1 MIWQLQQMQT
11 TPTQT
16 TPTQT
21 TPTQIPEFQETVEV
35 DGWTT
40 ITLGA
45 LIQQLLELQKKLGPN
60 APVWHVEFGGITA
73 TGGAEE
79 YEDGV
84 AIE

>member
-1 MIWQLQQMQT
+1 MQT
-11 TPTQT
+11 TSTQT
-16 TPTQT
+16 VKTKNPKTPK
-21 TPTQIPEFQETVEV
+21 FKETVEV

-45 LIQQLLELQKKLGPN
+45 LIQQLKELQKKLGPN

-79 YEDGV
+79 YEGGV

>member
-1 MIWQLQQMQT
+1 METT
-11 TPTQT
+11 TPQT
-16 TPTQT
+16 VKTKTPKK
-21 TPTQIPEFQETVEV
+21 PKFQETVEV
-35 DGWTT
+35 DGETT

-45 LIQQLLELQKKLGPN
+45 LIRQLLELQKKLGPN

>member
-1 MIWQLQQMQT
+1 LGVWVDSKEIMETNTPQT
-11 TPTQT
+11 TITE
-16 TPTQT
+16 
-21 TPTQIPEFQETVEV
+21 IKDTVEV

>member
-1 MIWQLQQMQT
+1 MTWQLEKMQT

-16 TPTQT
+16 STPET
-21 TPTQIPEFQETVEV
+21 TTTEFQETVEV

>member
-1 MIWQLQQMQT
+1 MYDQMQT
-11 TPTQT
+11 SNPQTVETT
-16 TPTQT
+16 TP
-21 TPTQIPEFQETVEV
+21 QIPEFQETVEV

-45 LIQQLLELQKKLGPN
+45 LIQQLLDLQKKLGPN
-60 APVWHVEFGGITA
+60 APVWHVEFGGITR
-73 TGGAEE
+73 TGGAEQ

>member
-1 MIWQLQQMQT
+1 METT
-11 TPTQT
+11 TPQT
-16 TPTQT
+16 VKTKAPKK
-21 TPTQIPEFQETVEV
+21 PKFQETVEV

-45 LIQQLLELQKKLGPN
+45 LIQQLLDLQKKLGPN
-60 APVWHVEFGGITA
+60 APVWHVEFGGITR
-73 TGGAEE
+73 TGGAEQ

>member
-1 MIWQLQQMQT
+1 METT
-11 TPTQT
+11 TPQT
-16 TPTQT
+16 VRTKVPKTPKK
-21 TPTQIPEFQETVEV
+21 PKFQETVEV

-45 LIQQLLELQKKLGPN
+45 LLQQLQELQKKLGPN
-60 APVWHVEFGGITA
+60 APVWHVEFGGITR

-79 YEDGV
+79 YEGGV

>member
-1 MIWQLQQMQT
+1 METNTPQT
-11 TPTQT
+11 VKTKTPQT
-16 TPTQT
+16 VKTKTPKK
-21 TPTQIPEFQETVEV
+21 PKFQETVEV

>member
-1 MIWQLQQMQT
+1 METNTPQT
-11 TPTQT
+11 ST
-16 TPTQT
+16 TE
-21 TPTQIPEFQETVEV
+21 IQETVEV

-60 APVWHVEFGGITA
+60 APVWHVEFGGITR

-79 YEDGV
+79 YEGGV

>member
-1 MIWQLQQMQT
+1 MQT

-16 TPTQT
+16 STPET
-21 TPTQIPEFQETVEV
+21 TTTEFQETVEV

>member
-1 MIWQLQQMQT
+1 METNTPQT
-11 TPTQT
+11 TITE
-16 TPTQT
+16 
-21 TPTQIPEFQETVEV
+21 IKDTVEV

>member
-1 MIWQLQQMQT
+1 MWVDSSMET
-11 TPTQT
+11 TTSKPVKTKAT
-16 TPTQT
+16 KKPKF
-21 TPTQIPEFQETVEV
+21 EETVEV

-45 LIQQLLELQKKLGPN
+45 LIQQLQELQKKLGPN

-79 YEDGV
+79 YEGGV